1 MPQTAHRPD
10 PAGRPSPEPGSTP
23 EPDETVPVLVV
34 GAGPGGL
41 STAVFLGLHGVAASV
56 VERHPGTSTAVKA
69 TGQYPH
75 TMEALA
81 VAGVAGT
88 VRERGRAYRSDF
100 HLVVAETLAG
110 PVLRTLMSGDQL
122 SMRHV
127 SPEDWGTASQSTVE
141 AVLADRATGLG
152 AHLHFSTRLVS
163 LDQDPDGVTAV
174 TEHTVTGERRTVRA
188 EYLVAA
194 DGWRSGVRQSLGI
207 PVHGRGTVG
216 TVLRVLFEADLTEP
230 LSHTDGAADGR
241 RFTALHVGHAVL
253 FNTEVPGLYGY
264 FRNLTPEL
272 PDGWWKDEE
281 TVAAQI
287 RADLGIPG
295 TALKIEEIGATEISC
310 GVAERFREGRVLLVG
325 DAAHVMPP
333 TGGMGGNTA
342 YLDGLHLGWK
352 LAAVLDGTAG
362 EALLDSHDTER
373 RPYAVALVEQQFTNL
388 VERISPELAD
398 DSLAAPLPPPVIAFG
413 HRIPRGAV
421 LTEPGDAGELFEDP
435 ARPTGRPGSHAP
447 YVPLTRPDGAATST
461 TALFGRAFV
470 LLTGPDGAAWADGA
484 ATAAAALGIAVDVH
498 RVGLGTELAD
508 SGGVFAAA
516 YGIGADGAALV
527 RPDRFVAWRSAGA
540 RPDPAAEIERA
551 LRHVLHRATHRT
563 APDLL

>member
-1 MPQTAHRPD
+1 MTQTARQ
-10 PAGRPSPEPGSTP
+10 PAPADTPSPAAASP

-41 STAVFLGLHGVAASV
+41 STAVFLGLHGVPALV
-56 VERHPGTSTAVKA
+56 VERHRSTSTAVKA

-81 VAGVAGT
+81 IAGAAES

-100 HLVVAETLAG
+100 HMVVAKTLAG

-141 AVLADRATGLG
+141 AVLAARATELG
-152 AHLHFSTRLVS
+152 ARLRFATRLVS
-163 LDQDPDGVTAV
+163 LVQDDDGVTAV
-174 TEHTVTGERRTVRA
+174 TEDTRTGARRVIRA
-188 EYLVAA
+188 RYLVAA

-207 PVHGRGTVG
+207 PVDGRGTVG
-216 TVLRVLFEADLTEP
+216 KVLRVLFEADLREP

-241 RFTALHVGHAVL
+241 RFTALHVGRAVL

-272 PDGWWKDEE
+272 PEGWWTSED
-281 TVAAQI
+281 TVVEQI
-287 RADLGIPG
+287 RSDLGIPD
-295 TALKIEEIGATEISC
+295 TRLKIEEIGETEICC
-310 GVAERFREGRVLLVG
+310 GVARRFREGRVLLVG

-342 YLDGLHLGWK
+342 YLDGLYLGWK

-362 EALLDSHDTER
+362 EALLDSHDAER
-373 RPYAVALVEQQFTNL
+373 RPYATELVEQQFTNL
-388 VERISPELAD
+388 VDRISPELAD
-398 DSLAAPLPPPVIAFG
+398 ASLAEPLPPPVIAFG
-413 HRIPRGAV
+413 YRFPRGAV
-421 LTEPGDAGELFEDP
+421 LTEPGDGGELFENP

-447 YVPLTRPDGAATST
+447 YVPLTRADGSPAST

-470 LLTGPDGAAWADGA
+470 LLTGPDGNAWAEGA
-484 ATAAAALGIAVDVH
+484 ARAAEALGVAIRVH
-498 RVGLGTELAD
+498 RVGPGTELPDAE
-508 SGGVFAAA
+508 GAFAAA
-516 YGIGADGAALV
+516 YGIGAEGATLV

-540 RPDPAAEIERA
+540 HPDPAAEIERA
-551 LRHVLHRATHRT
+551 LRHVLHRPAS
-563 APDLL
+563 